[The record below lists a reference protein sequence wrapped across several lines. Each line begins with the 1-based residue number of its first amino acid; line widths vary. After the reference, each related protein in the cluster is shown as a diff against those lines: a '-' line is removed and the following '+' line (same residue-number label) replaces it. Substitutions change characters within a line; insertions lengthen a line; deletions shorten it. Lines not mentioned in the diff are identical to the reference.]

1 MFNFHP
7 VCISC
12 FWDWTSASVF
22 YIPGKCVAYNHIV
35 ELLKSND
42 MFKTHMFLNERSHC
56 FYMHIRELLIW
67 NDLFIVMLN
76 FVSWLSSTLLWF
88 IWTCYYFQVGLQI
101 IFSDLLCVSDLEILS
116 PYFILFIVWIAVLG
130 KLIQMIC
137 YFYNFSFDNFTFW
150 VCFYPLF
157 L

>member
-1 MFNFHP
+1 M
-7 VCISC
+7 
-12 FWDWTSASVF
+12 
-22 YIPGKCVAYNHIV
+22 
-35 ELLKSND
+35 LL
-42 MFKTHMFLNERSHC
+42 
-56 FYMHIRELLIW
+56 
-67 NDLFIVMLN
+67 
-76 FVSWLSSTLLWF
+76 
-88 IWTCYYFQVGLQI
+88 FQVGLQI

-130 KLIQMIC
+130 KLMQIIC